1 VSAVRSSITTGGA
14 GLAIR
19 GKQIPARGDRCGVLT
34 PSTRFA
40 YPHVVSRTFALF
52 RVVNFSVS
60 AGQRD
65 FCSGFDFRQTPR
77 PPDDRLPATTTGWFS
92 GRQTAFVFRI
102 KSVR

>member
-52 RVVNFSVS
+52 RVVNFRVS
-60 AGQRD
+60 AAGFLQRVRFPAD
-65 FCSGFDFRQTPR
+65 
-77 PPDDRLPATTTGWFS
+77 PPSA
-92 GRQTAFVFRI
+92 
-102 KSVR
+102 

>member
-40 YPHVVSRTFALF
+40 YPHVVSRTFAYF
-52 RVVNFSVS
+52 RVVPRSQFQCFRRS
-60 AGQRD
+60 AGFLQRVR
-65 FCSGFDFRQTPR
+65 FPAN
-77 PPDDRLPATTTGWFS
+77 PPSA
-92 GRQTAFVFRI
+92 
-102 KSVR
+102 